1 MAHIPVK
8 EPFSKKMESRI
19 REVAKMLPEK
29 PKGFGPTYHDRD
41 AWKHFAKRYDVELIL
56 SKAEEIRGSEM
67 PAWDD
72 EAYLEFSRNGV
83 RPPGEKMIN
92 RRISRLFYLVWAE
105 CLENSGKY
113 IPAIEYTLR
122 ELISHPSWVL
132 PAHDRKLDNFYGRR
146 YHVDLV
152 ASLFAHDL

>member
-1 MAHIPVK
+1 
-8 EPFSKKMESRI
+8 
-19 REVAKMLPEK
+19 
-29 PKGFGPTYHDRD
+29 
-41 AWKHFAKRYDVELIL
+41 
-56 SKAEEIRGSEM
+56 
-67 PAWDD
+67 
-72 EAYLEFSRNGV
+72 
-83 RPPGEKMIN
+83 MIN
-92 RRISRLFYLVWAE
+92 RRKSRLFYLVWAE

-152 ASLFAHDL
+152 ASLFAQDLGQVLYMLDDKLSSAVKRAVVP